1 MSIVKRGNSKY
12 WYIHFQLNGVTYI
25 RSSKTTNK
33 KAAVQ
38 MEAEWRTQLH
48 ANLFLG
54 RKERIQLGQAMA
66 QFCDSRKNTPSYQGL
81 MSCANVV
88 ARHFSVTKYIDE
100 LTSHELERFKQIRTS
115 AGISNQ
121 TIKHNLNLIRGS
133 CEFARKMGY
142 QVGVIEFP
150 QVKIIK
156 PPVRF
161 MSEEEETHLLTCLD
175 PAREGRGLSPFV
187 ERSEEMQ
194 QMLQDAYDLTIL
206 LLDVGGRY
214 SELANIEWARIDMD
228 TRIIHL
234 WRSKVSNGSV
244 LYMTDRVYYMLLKRK
259 RNGPHVFQNR
269 KGLARGYSTQ
279 SIRKAIRR
287 AGLESCHVHT
297 FRHTLATRLLQ
308 NGLSLYEV
316 KEILGHSKI
325 ETTMIYAHLEL
336 SQTSMKARD
345 AINRINSRIG

>member
-1 MSIVKRGNSKY
+1 
-12 WYIHFQLNGVTYI
+12 
-25 RSSKTTNK
+25 
-33 KAAVQ
+33 

-66 QFCDSRKNTPSYQGL
+66 QFCYSRKNTPSYKGL

-88 ARHFSVTKYIDE
+88 SRHFPVTRYIDE
-100 LTSHELERFKQIRTS
+100 LTSHELERFKQDRMN

-133 CEFARKMGY
+133 CDFARKMGY
-142 QVGVIEFP
+142 RVGDIEFP
-150 QVKIIK
+150 QVRIIK

-161 MSEEEETHLLTCLD
+161 MSGEEEARLLVCLD
-175 PAREGRGLSPFV
+175 PAREGPGLSPV
-187 ERSEEMQ
+187 AERSEDMQ

-206 LLDVGGRY
+206 LLDTGGRY
-214 SELANIEWARIDMD
+214 SELANIEWTRIDMES
-228 TRIIHL
+228 RIIHL
-234 WRSKVSNGSV
+234 WRSKVANGSV
-244 LYMTDRVYYMLLKRK
+244 LYMTDRVYEMLLERK
-259 RNGPHVFQNR
+259 GRETHGLHVFQNR

-287 AGLESCHVHT
+287 AGLENCHVHT

-308 NGLSLYEV
+308 SGMSLYEV

-336 SQTSMKARD
+336 SQTGLKARD
-345 AINRINSRIG
+345 VINRINRRMN